1 VTPALTLQVTASDG
15 HRFELLH
22 VAAPAPPSHHLLW
35 LPALG
40 VSARHYLPFAQALSQ
55 RGCSVT
61 LHEWR
66 GHGSSKLRASRARN
80 WGFAQL
86 LATDLPAVMATLNAR
101 GLPVDTLGGH
111 SLGGQLSCCFASQIL
126 GLQRLW
132 LVASGSPHWASFPPP
147 HRYWL
152 PLAYTL
158 LPGMALVLGHLPG
171 RRLGFGGREAR
182 RLVADWARVG
192 RTGRYRIPA
201 QVQQDMAGLDLG
213 CIAVCLEDDWMAPAS
228 SLKALRAWI
237 PGCRHQT
244 AMLTAAQLGV
254 AANHFAWIRHPAAI
268 AEALL

>member
-1 VTPALTLQVTASDG
+1 MTPALTLQVTASDG

-22 VAAPAPPSHHLLW
+22 VAAATASPRHLLW

-40 VSARHYLPFAQALSQ
+40 VSARHYLPLAHALAQ

-66 GHGSSKLRASRARN
+66 GHGSSKLRTSRRQD

-86 LATDLPAVMATLNAR
+86 LATDLPAAVACLNAH
-101 GLPVDTLGGH
+101 GMPVDTLGGH
-111 SLGGQLSCCFASQIL
+111 SLGGQLACCFASQIP

-132 LVASGSPHWASFPPP
+132 LVACGSPHWASFPPP

-158 LPGMALVLGHLPG
+158 LPGLARLLGHLPG

-201 QVQQDMAGLDLG
+201 QVQQDMAQLKLS
-213 CIAVCLEDDWMAPAS
+213 CIGICLEDDWLAPPPSLMALCS
-228 SLKALRAWI
+228 RL
-237 PGCRHQT
+237 PGCNHHTIRLG
-244 AMLTAAQLGV
+244 ARQLCV
-254 AANHFAWIRHPAAI
+254 PANHFSWMRHPAAI
-268 AEALL
+268 AEALQ